1 MTRPSLAR
9 IEPHNAASPTP
20 QTPTDRRSTTV
31 NTKKP
36 TYEWG
41 MLYPSGRIVSTAD
54 VDPTPQV
61 TEANLMGLDLVAVRR
76 QIGPWQKVAS

>member
-1 MTRPSLAR
+1 M
-9 IEPHNAASPTP
+9 
-20 QTPTDRRSTTV
+20 STET
-31 NTKKP
+31 P

-61 TEANLMGLDLVAVRR
+61 AEANLMGLNLVAVRR
-76 QIGPWQKVAS
+76 QIGPWQKAAS